1 MSLRVRRMRADDI
14 ASVAPLFDGYR
25 RFYGQQSDIVRAEQF
40 LRERCE
46 RGESV
51 VLFAER
57 DGVALGFTQLYP
69 VFSSVGTERV
79 WLLNDLYVSDSA
91 RRSGV
96 GQALLAAAGDFGR
109 EQGAL
114 RLMLETGRDNVIA
127 QALYRKLGWVAD
139 ATQWFHLPLR

>member
-1 MSLRVRRMRADDI
+1 MTFNVRRMQAEDI
-14 ASVAPLFDGYR
+14 AHVAPLFDGYR
-25 RFYGQQSDIVRAEQF
+25 RFYGQTGDIARAERF
-40 LRERCE
+40 LRERLQ

-57 DGVALGFTQLYP
+57 DGIALGFTQLYP
-69 VFSSVGTERV
+69 IFSSVGTERV
-79 WLLNDLYVSDSA
+79 WLLNDLFVAESA

-96 GQALLAAAGDFGR
+96 GEALLAAARDFGR

>member
-1 MSLRVRRMRADDI
+1 MNISVKQMHAEDI
-14 ASVAPLFDGYR
+14 ARVAPLFDGYR
-25 RFYGQQSDIVRAEQF
+25 RFYGQQGDIARAERF

-69 VFSSVGTERV
+69 IFSSVGTERV
-79 WLLNDLYVSDSA
+79 WLLNDLYVSDTA
-91 RRSGV
+91 RRSGI
-96 GQALLAAAGDFGR
+96 GEALLAAAGDFGR